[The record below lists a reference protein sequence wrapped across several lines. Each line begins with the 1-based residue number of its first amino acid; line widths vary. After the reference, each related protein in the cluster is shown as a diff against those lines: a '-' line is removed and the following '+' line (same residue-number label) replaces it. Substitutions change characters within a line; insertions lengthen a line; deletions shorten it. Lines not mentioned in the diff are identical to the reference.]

1 VTSQAFE
8 ARRGA
13 RGIALAGVHLTAD
26 LPGIG
31 GVIKGRPEDF
41 MVDEQPAFEP
51 SGEGEHIC
59 LYIEKRGM
67 ATMDLVRL
75 LARHFRVGRGAV
87 GFAGMKDKHA
97 VTRQMVTIHTPGK
110 TFEDFP
116 MLEDDRLRIEW
127 ADMHAK
133 KLKRGQLKGNRFSI
147 RVRNVPASAVVGA
160 DRIMR
165 RLAAQGIPNR
175 LGEQRFGAHQ
185 NNHIM
190 GRLDLL
196 GRFEEAIEELLGPKD
211 GSEADAEARR
221 VFAQGDLRRALE
233 LLPRSC
239 RAEAQALRG
248 LIDGHSAEAALDLVE
263 GTQRRFWVT
272 AFQSALFNGIVD
284 DRLRA
289 GTFDQLVAGDVG
301 WRHATG
307 ERFEVEAA
315 LEEGEALDE
324 DVRRLR
330 VSATGPLWG
339 PKMQRGGRDVDRA
352 ETALLR
358 EAGVSLED
366 FERWEIRTGE
376 EASGARRPIRV
387 PILDPLVE
395 GGVDEHGSYVRV
407 AFELPAGSFAT
418 VALRE
423 IMKCDVQ
430 EEEA

>member
-1 VTSQAFE
+1 MISQAFE
-8 ARRGA
+8 TTRAARDRALSGA
-13 RGIALAGVHLTAD
+13 SLTPDLA
-26 LPGIG
+26 GIG
-31 GVIKGRPEDF
+31 GVIKERPEDF

-51 SGEGEHIC
+51 TGEGEHIC
-59 LYIEKRGM
+59 LYVEKRGM

-75 LARHFRVGRGAV
+75 LARHFRVGRVAV
-87 GFAGMKDKHA
+87 GFAGMKDKRA
-97 VTRQMVTIHTPGK
+97 VTRQVVTVHTPGR

-116 MLEDDRLRIEW
+116 AIEDDRVRIEW

-147 RVRNVPASAVVGA
+147 RIRRVSPTAVVGA

-165 RLAAQGIPNR
+165 RLVAQGIPNR

-185 NNHIM
+185 NNHII

-196 GRFEEAIEELLGPKD
+196 GRFREAVEELLGPKD
-211 GSEADAEARR
+211 GSEADAEARQA
-221 VFAQGDLRRALE
+221 FAEGDLTRALE
-233 LLPRSC
+233 LLPGSC

-248 LIDGHSAEAALDLVE
+248 LIDGLSPEAALDRVD

-272 AFQSALFNGIVD
+272 AFQSALFNAIVD

-289 GTFDQLVAGDVG
+289 GTFDRLVAGDIA
-301 WRHATG
+301 WRHGSG
-307 ERFEVEAA
+307 ERFEVGGTPC
-315 LEEGEALDE
+315 EGDELAE
-324 DVRRLR
+324 DVKRLR

-339 PKMQRGGRDVDRA
+339 PKMQRAGGEVDRA
-352 ETALLR
+352 EIERLR
-358 EAGVSLED
+358 ETGVSLED
-366 FERWEIRTGE
+366 FEQWEIRTGE
-376 EASGARRPIRV
+376 EARGARRPIRV

-423 IMKCDVQ
+423 IMKP
-430 EEEA
+430 EEQSE